1 MATREVQALT
11 ATIAPVDIPELLESE
26 AAGDAVD
33 VGDATLVRLP
43 EVTGEADAVSAED
56 AVAVADAEVTS
67 VAAGTSSHRPQFF
80 ATDVAIISLNLSE
93 LAVQKQ
99 LYDVVF
105 PSSPHPATMS
115 RTIELMG
122 GSAHDGS
129 ESYPSAW
136 LR

>member
-11 ATIAPVDIPELLESE
+11 ATIAPVEMPELLESE

-67 VAAGTSSHRPQFF
+67 VAAGTSPRQ
-80 ATDVAIISLNLSE
+80 
-93 LAVQKQ
+93 
-99 LYDVVF
+99 
-105 PSSPHPATMS
+105 
-115 RTIELMG
+115 
-122 GSAHDGS
+122 
-129 ESYPSAW
+129 SAW
-136 LR
+136 TYAESSVKSRQHSQVVTLSVFSI

>member
-1 MATREVQALT
+1 MALCIPARPRALLSP
-11 ATIAPVDIPELLESE
+11 APQKEGRSTQ
-26 AAGDAVD
+26 GN
-33 VGDATLVRLP
+33 
-43 EVTGEADAVSAED
+43 
-56 AVAVADAEVTS
+56 
-67 VAAGTSSHRPQFF
+67 SHERNRPQFF

-105 PSSPHPATMS
+105 PPSPHPATMS

>member
-1 MATREVQALT
+1 M
-11 ATIAPVDIPELLESE
+11 PELPELEE
-26 AAGDAVD
+26 AGDEDDVD
-33 VGDATLVRLP
+33 DAMLTLVALS
-43 EVTGEADAVSAED
+43 TSAPD
-56 AVAVADAEVTS
+56 
-67 VAAGTSSHRPQFF
+67 RPQFF

-99 LYDVVF
+99 PYDVVL
-105 PSSPHPATMS
+105 PPSPHPATMS
-115 RTIELMG
+115 RTMELMG